1 MQLSPLF
8 LELSEPVPG
17 LRLPKVKDTAE
28 AARVLPG
35 RCQALMEH
43 SIDTDVRII
52 GRRGAS
58 KPGYHVVE
66 GLHLEID

>member
-1 MQLSPLF
+1 M
-8 LELSEPVPG
+8 
-17 LRLPKVKDTAE
+17 KDTAE

-43 SIDTDVRII
+43 SIDADVRII

-66 GLHLEID
+66 GLHLEIDY

>member
-1 MQLSPLF
+1 MSPLF

-17 LRLPKVKDTAE
+17 LRLPTKVKDTAG

-52 GRRGAS
+52 GRRGGQQTRVS
-58 KPGYHVVE
+58 RG
-66 GLHLEID
+66 